1 MKSKKI
7 LTILIS
13 ALLTFGLCLTG
24 LACGC
29 VDPEN
34 PPSGDQK
41 AITMAISASAEK
53 LTVKLNSSEA
63 EVGNKTAKVIGVK
76 AYEYF
81 KGDNIKGLSENVVSN
96 IGEGTIVGDYK
107 LGTEATLEID
117 RYKDNF
123 DMIYNKYYVVLDDTI
138 LKGPIYTTEIEA
150 QVKNNPTLDLKS

>member
-53 LTVKLNSSEA
+53 LTVKLL
-63 EVGNKTAKVIGVK
+63 V
-76 AYEYF
+76 
-81 KGDNIKGLSENVVSN
+81 L
-96 IGEGTIVGDYK
+96 K
-107 LGTEATLEID
+107 LT
-117 RYKDNF
+117 N
-123 DMIYNKYYVVLDDTI
+123 I
-138 LKGPIYTTEIEA
+138 LKAI
-150 QVKNNPTLDLKS
+150 TLRAYRKMWFQT